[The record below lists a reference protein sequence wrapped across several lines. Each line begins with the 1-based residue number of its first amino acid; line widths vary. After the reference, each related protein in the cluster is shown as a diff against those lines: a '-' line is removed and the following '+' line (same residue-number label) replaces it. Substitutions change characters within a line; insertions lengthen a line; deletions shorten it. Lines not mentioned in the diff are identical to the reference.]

1 LVEIARKKGIEM
13 PIAQAV
19 GGILSGR
26 INVDEAIAALMSR
39 PLKAEI

>member
-1 LVEIARKKGIEM
+1 M

-19 GGILSGR
+19 GGILAGR
-26 INVDEAIAALMSR
+26 INVGEAISGLLSR